1 VFNGTIN
8 GMPVSVTLM
17 ATGGT
22 STSFMYSVTVTGV
35 NLTGQP
41 NPATVGLTI
50 GENSGTT
57 TAPF

>member
-1 VFNGTIN
+1 
-8 GMPVSVTLM
+8 MPVSVTLM